1 MQFMPSGT
9 PENCDAL
16 GVLGYLIVV
25 NKQVHSYQV
34 DALTEYL
41 ELIHLGINETLLN
54 NIIEGKDESVSFTT
68 SLAAFSGEPENI
80 QRDIYYMLIVLSFV
94 DNSIDENE
102 TALINQIIEAS
113 KISTDDVL
121 AIKHAAMVD
130 AESIHSSKN
139 VLFERIDTDVVNGS
153 MFQSFIRCIMSFFR
167 RIFNKDTEDEKTVSD
182 VEYKSMIERCAEVAL
197 EDFKVIR
204 PSYSYV
210 RQNDQSCIDQLNKY
224 KRLLSLETGL
234 SAEAAYFVKLFIE
247 ALNEKVLKQRQLAEM
262 SLAQKERTIPDFTIS
277 LIGRTKAGKS
287 TLHAILTNQGYDKI
301 GVGKQRTTKYN
312 RVYQW
317 NLLRLIDTPGIGSA
331 EAAGRTDDEIAES
344 VLGESDV
351 ICFVVVDDSILKDV
365 LEFIEKVAALNKP
378 VIILLNHKENIMN
391 DVKFK
396 RFVEKPLDWLTNEG
410 ESNLQGHINRIQKYA
425 DDHGFGALIKV
436 FPVFLLAAQMAGE
449 EKYKVN
455 RKLLW
460 ENSNIDSFIDQLKI
474 WIFSAGT
481 IKRSQTILDE
491 AVHIFDKLKEQIS
504 LAQKPV
510 EEQINKLT
518 EQRVNKIDALRKAQE
533 VTISN
538 VRAVLQE
545 KIDNLANNEAL
556 VFAEDIYGQKGDI
569 SELWTSY
576 LEKIRFEDDV
586 KTAIEVELNLFV
598 KKADNTI
605 SDLFED
611 FYYSLKT
618 SFKVGDVNIP
628 MQLDFKSISRIAG
641 SVLGVA
647 GSIVTIILGA
657 SNPVGWILTGAGI
670 LIGLGSLLFS
680 SKEKKR
686 QKAIDKVYFSIKDNI
701 LKQAPE
707 QIDSTISYIG
717 GELSRSV
724 EIIDSLFSDLINGLK
739 HTLAIADHLTQGYE
753 TQIEMI
759 NKVYAWRI
767 LQFLSQ
773 KNDSYS
779 PDKVNNEIKSVDR
792 SIKGTITIQKKHNGK
807 LDTDRLDGIIA
818 DKVIIN

>member
-1 MQFMPSGT
+1 MQFIPSGT
-9 PENCDAL
+9 PNNNDAL

-25 NKQVHSYQV
+25 NRQVHSYQV

-41 ELIHLGINETLLN
+41 ELIHLDINETVLN
-54 NIIEGKDESVSFTT
+54 DIIERKDESVSFAT

-80 QRDIYYMLIVLSFV
+80 QRDIYYMLIILSFV
-94 DNSIDENE
+94 DNAIDDNE
-102 TALINQIIEAS
+102 TALIKQIVEAS
-113 KISTDDVL
+113 KISNGDVL
-121 AIKHAAMVD
+121 AINQTAMVD

-139 VLFERIDTDVVNGS
+139 VLFERIGTDAVKGS
-153 MFQSFIRCIMSFFR
+153 IFQCFIRWVVSFFC
-167 RIFNKDTEDEKTVSD
+167 RILKKDTGDKKTVSD
-182 VEYKSMIERCAEVAL
+182 VDYKAMIEKCAEVAL

-204 PSYSYV
+204 PSYSYLL
-210 RQNDQSCIDQLNKY
+210 QNAQSCIEHLNKY
-224 KRLLSLETGL
+224 KRSLSLETGL
-234 SAEAAYFVKLFIE
+234 SAEVANIVKLFIE
-247 ALNEKVLKQRQLAEM
+247 ALNENVLKQNQLAEM
-262 SLAQKERTIPDFTIS
+262 SFAQKERTVPDFTIS

-287 TLHAILTNQGYDKI
+287 TLHAILTNQGYDRI

-344 VLGESDV
+344 VLGESDIICLVV
-351 ICFVVVDDSILKDV
+351 IDDSILKDV
-365 LEFIEKVAALNKP
+365 LELIEKVAALNKP
-378 VIILLNHKENIMN
+378 VIILLNYKENIKS

-396 RFVEKPLDWLTNEG
+396 SFIEKPSDWLTNEG

-425 DDHGFGALIKV
+425 DDHGFGTLIRV

-449 EKYKVN
+449 KKYKEN

-460 ENSNIDSFIDQLKI
+460 KNSNIDTFIDQLKL

-491 AVHIFDKLKEQIS
+491 AIHIFDKLKQQIL

-510 EEQINKLT
+510 EEQIKRLI
-518 EQRVNKIDALRKAQE
+518 EQRALKIDALRQAQE
-533 VTISN
+533 ATIRN

-545 KIDNLANNEAL
+545 KFYDLANNEVL
-556 VFAEDIYGQKGDI
+556 VFAEDVYGQKGDI
-569 SELWTSY
+569 SELWNSY
-576 LEKIRFEDDV
+576 LDRINFKDDM
-586 KTAIEVELNLFV
+586 KTVIEVELNSFV

-611 FYYSLKT
+611 FYYSIRT
-618 SFKVGDVNIP
+618 SFEVSDVNIP
-628 MQLDFKSISRIAG
+628 IQLDFKSISRLGG
-641 SVLGVA
+641 SMLGVA
-647 GSIVTIILGA
+647 GTVLIGL
-657 SNPVGWILTGAGI
+657 SNPVGWILAGAGL
-670 LIGLGSLLFS
+670 LIGLGSYLFS

-686 QKAIDKVYFSIKDNI
+686 QKVIDKVYFSIKENV
-701 LKQAPE
+701 LKQTPE
-707 QIDSTISYIG
+707 QIDNTISDIDS
-717 GELSRSV
+717 ELSRSV
-724 EIIDSLFSDLINGLK
+724 EKIDSLFSDLINGLK
-739 HTLAIADHLTQGYE
+739 ETLVIADQLTQGYE
-753 TQIEMI
+753 SQIDMI

-767 LQFLSQ
+767 LQFLLQ
-773 KNDSYS
+773 KTDSYS
-779 PDKVNNEIKSVDR
+779 PDKVDNEVKNVNR
-792 SIKGTITIQKKHNGK
+792 SIKGTIIIKRKQKEK

>member
-9 PENCDAL
+9 PNNCAAL

-41 ELIHLGINETLLN
+41 ELIHLNINETLLS
-54 NIIEGKDESVSFTT
+54 NIIEGNDESVSFET
-68 SLAAFSGEPENI
+68 SLTAFSGELENI

-94 DNSIDENE
+94 DNSIDDNE

-121 AIKHAAMVD
+121 TIKQTAMVD
-130 AESIHSSKN
+130 AESIRSSKN
-139 VLFERIDTDVVNGS
+139 VLFERIDTDVVDGS
-153 MFQSFIRCIMSFFR
+153 IFQRFIRWTVRFFH
-167 RIFNKDTEDEKTVSD
+167 RIFNKDIGDEKTLSD
-182 VEYKSMIERCAEVAL
+182 IDYKAMIEKCAQVAL

-210 RQNDQSCIDQLNKY
+210 LQNDQSCIDQLNKY
-224 KRLLSLETGL
+224 KRSLSLETGL
-234 SAEAAYFVKLFIE
+234 SAEVANIVKLFIE
-247 ALNEKVLKQRQLAEM
+247 ALNENVLKQRHLAEM

-301 GVGKQRTTKYN
+301 GVGMQRTTKYN

-344 VLGESDV
+344 ILGESDV

-378 VIILLNHKENIMN
+378 VIILLNHKENIMS

-396 RFVEKPLDWLTNEG
+396 RFVEKPLDWLTNGG

-425 DDHGFGALIKV
+425 DDHGFGTLIKV

-449 EKYKVN
+449 EKYKEN

-491 AVHIFDKLKEQIS
+491 AIHIFDKLKEEI
-504 LAQKPV
+504 LMAQKPV
-510 EEQINKLT
+510 EEQVNKLT
-518 EQRVNKIDALRKAQE
+518 EQRANKIDALRQAQDAA
-533 VTISN
+533 INN
-538 VRAVLQE
+538 VRTALE
-545 KIDNLANNEAL
+545 EIINNLANNEAL
-556 VFAEDIYGQKGDI
+556 VFAEDVYGQKGAI
-569 SELWTSY
+569 SEMWTSY
-576 LEKIRFEDDV
+576 LEKINFEDDA
-586 KTAIEVELNLFV
+586 KTAIEAELNSFV

-611 FYYSLKT
+611 FYYSVKA
-618 SFKVGDVNIP
+618 SFEVGDVNIP
-628 MQLDFKSISRIAG
+628 MQLDLKSISRLAG
-641 SVLGVA
+641 SALGVA
-647 GSIVTIILGA
+647 GSIVIILGL
-657 SNPVGWILTGAGI
+657 SNPVGWILTVAGI
-670 LIGLGSLLFS
+670 AIGLSSLLFS

-686 QKAIDKVYFSIKDNI
+686 KETIDKVHLSIKDNI

-707 QIDSTISYIG
+707 QIDSTISDIK
-717 GELSRSV
+717 GELSRGI
-724 EIIDSLFSDLINGLK
+724 ERIDSLFSDLINGLK
-739 HTLAIADHLTQGYE
+739 EALAISEQLTQGYE

-773 KNDSYS
+773 KTDSYS
-779 PDKVNNEIKSVDR
+779 PDNVNNEIESVNR
-792 SIKGTITIQKKHNGK
+792 SIKGTITIQRKNNGK
-807 LDTDRLDGIIA
+807 LDTDGLDGIIA